1 MKRLLLI
8 FSLIFLSFST
18 EGMAQATAT
27 FTASVTIIQ
36 PIGITNTANMNFANL
51 DAKTGGAVIL
61 SPDNSRISQGGVEL
75 TDGNTVSAATFE
87 VTGQAGYTYSITL
100 PNSDYVLTN
109 GIDDIIIRDFTSSL
123 NDEGSLASG
132 SQTLSVGASLD
143 INPNQTPG
151 NYTSPGSFNI
161 SVNYN

>member
-1 MKRLLLI
+1 MKRQLLI
-8 FSLIFLSFST
+8 FSLIILSFST
-18 EGMAQATAT
+18 EGMAQATAS

-36 PIGITNTANMNFANL
+36 PIGILNTANMNFANV
-51 DAKTGGAVIL
+51 DARSRGAIIL

-100 PNSDYVLTN
+100 PNSEHVLTN

-123 NDEGSLASG
+123 KDEGSLDSG
-132 SQTLSVGASLD
+132 SQTLRIGASLD
-143 INPNQTPG
+143 INPNQAPG
-151 NYTSPGSFNI
+151 NYTSPAGFNVC
-161 SVNYN
+161 VNYN

>member
-8 FSLIFLSFST
+8 FTLIILSFST

-36 PIGITNTANMNFANL
+36 PIGITNTANMNFANV
-51 DAKTGGAVIL
+51 DAKSGGTVIL
-61 SPDNSRISQGGVEL
+61 DPDNTRSSQGGVEL

-100 PNSDYVLTN
+100 PNSDQVLTN
-109 GIDDIIIRDFTSSL
+109 GTDDIIIRDFTSSL
-123 NDEGSLASG
+123 NTEGSLADG
-132 SQTLSVGASLD
+132 SQTLRVGASLD

-151 NYTSPGSFNI
+151 NYTSPGGFNI
-161 SVNYN
+161 CVNYN

>member
-8 FSLIFLSFST
+8 FSFIILSFPND
-18 EGMAQATAT
+18 GMAQATAS

-36 PIGITNTANMNFANL
+36 PIGITSTANMNFANL
-51 DAKTGGAVIL
+51 YAKSGGAVVL
-61 SPDNSRISQGGVEL
+61 GPDNTRVGQGGVEL
-75 TDGNTVSAATFE
+75 TDGKAVSTATFE

-100 PNSDYVLTN
+100 PDSDQVLTN
-109 GIDDIIIRDFTSSL
+109 GTDNIIIRDFTSSL
-123 NDEGSLASG
+123 KDEGALALG

-151 NYTSPGSFNI
+151 NYTSPGGFNI
-161 SVNYN
+161 TVNYN

>member
-1 MKRLLLI
+1 MKRLVLL
-8 FSLIFLSFST
+8 FSLIILSFPN

-36 PIGITNTANMNFANL
+36 PIGIINTANMNFANV
-51 DAKTGGAVIL
+51 DAKSGGTVIL
-61 SPDNSRISQGGVEL
+61 DPDNTRSSQGGVEL

-100 PNSDYVLTN
+100 PNSDHVLTN
-109 GIDDIIIRDFTSSL
+109 GTEDIIIKDFTSSL
-123 NDEGSLASG
+123 KNEGSLADG
-132 SQTLSVGASLD
+132 SQTLRVGASLD

-151 NYTSPGSFNI
+151 NYTSPGGFNI
-161 SVNYN
+161 TVNYN

>member
-8 FSLIFLSFST
+8 LSLIILSFST

-51 DAKTGGAVIL
+51 DAKSGGAVIL
-61 SPDNSRISQGGVEL
+61 SPDNTRMSQGGVEL

-87 VTGQAGYTYSITL
+87 VIGQAGFTYSITL
-100 PNSDYVLTN
+100 PNSDHVLTN
-109 GIDDIIIRDFTSSL
+109 GTDNIIIRDFTSSL
-123 NDEGSLASG
+123 QDEGSLASG
-132 SQTLSVGASLD
+132 SQTLRVGASLD
-143 INPNQTPG
+143 INQTKPRQLHQPG
-151 NYTSPGSFNI
+151 RLQYQR
-161 SVNYN
+161 

>member
-8 FSLIFLSFST
+8 LSLIILSFST

-51 DAKTGGAVIL
+51 DAKSGGAVIL
-61 SPDNSRISQGGVEL
+61 SPDNTRMSQGGVEL

-87 VTGQAGYTYSITL
+87 VIGQAGFTYSITL
-100 PNSDYVLTN
+100 PNSDHVLTN
-109 GIDDIIIRDFTSSL
+109 GTDNIIIRDFTSSL
-123 NDEGSLASG
+123 QDEGSLASG
-132 SQTLSVGASLD
+132 SQTLRVGASLD

-151 NYTSPGSFNI
+151 NYTSPGGFNI

>member
-1 MKRLLLI
+1 MKRLVFI
-8 FSLIFLSFST
+8 FSFIILSCST
-18 EGMAQATAT
+18 DGMAQATAT

-61 SPDNSRISQGGVEL
+61 TPDNTRISQGGVAL
-75 TDGNTVSAATFE
+75 KDGNTVSAATFE
-87 VTGQAGYTYSITL
+87 VTGQAGCTYSISL
-100 PNSDYVLTN
+100 PNSDQVLTN
-109 GIDDIIIRDFTSSL
+109 GTDNIIIRNFTSSL
-123 NDEGSLASG
+123 KDTGSLAFG
-132 SQTLSVGASLD
+132 SQTLSVGASLE

>member
-8 FSLIFLSFST
+8 LSLIILSFST

-51 DAKTGGAVIL
+51 DAKSGGTVIL
-61 SPDNSRISQGGVEL
+61 GSDNTRSSQGDVAL
-75 TDGNTVSAATFE
+75 ADGNTVSAATFE

-100 PNSDYVLTN
+100 PNSDHVLTN
-109 GIDDIIIRDFTSSL
+109 GTDNIIIRDFTSSL
-123 NDEGSLASG
+123 KDEGALALG
-132 SQTLSVGASLD
+132 SQTLSIGASLD
-143 INPNQTPG
+143 INPNQAPG
-151 NYTSPGSFNI
+151 NYTSPGGFNVC
-161 SVNYN
+161 VNYN

>member
-1 MKRLLLI
+1 MKRLLLL
-8 FSLIFLSFST
+8 FSLIILSFT
-18 EGMAQATAT
+18 TAGIAQATAT

-36 PIGITNTANMNFANL
+36 PIGITTTANMNFANL
-51 DAKTGGAVIL
+51 DAKSGGAVIL
-61 SPDNSRISQGGVEL
+61 SPDNSRMSQGGVEL

-100 PNSDYVLTN
+100 PNSDHVLTN

-123 NDEGSLASG
+123 KDEGSLADG

-151 NYTSPGSFNI
+151 NYTSPGGFNI
-161 SVNYN
+161 TVNYN

>member
-1 MKRLLLI
+1 MKRLLFIL
-8 FSLIFLSFST
+8 SLIFLFFST
-18 EGMAQATAT
+18 DGMAQATAT

-51 DAKTGGAVIL
+51 DAKSGGAVIL
-61 SPDNSRISQGGVEL
+61 DPDNTRSSQGGVKL
-75 TDGNTVSAATFE
+75 ADGNTVSAATFE

-100 PNSDYVLTN
+100 PNSDHVLTN
-109 GIDDIIIRDFTSSL
+109 GTDNIIIRDFTSSL
-123 NDEGSLASG
+123 NDEGSLALG
-132 SQTLSVGASLD
+132 SQTLRVGASLD

-151 NYTSPGSFNI
+151 IYTSPGGFNI

>member
-1 MKRLLLI
+1 MKRLVLI
-8 FSLIFLSFST
+8 FSLIILSFPT

-36 PIGITNTANMNFANL
+36 PIGIINTANMNFANV
-51 DAKTGGAVIL
+51 DAKSGGTVIL
-61 SPDNSRISQGGVEL
+61 DPDNTRSSQGGVEL

-100 PNSDYVLTN
+100 PNSNHVLTN
-109 GIDDIIIRDFTSSL
+109 GTDDIIIRDFTSSL
-123 NDEGSLASG
+123 KTEGSLADG
-132 SQTLSVGASLD
+132 SQTLRVGASLD

-151 NYTSPGSFNI
+151 NYTSPGGFNI
-161 SVNYN
+161 TVNYN

>member
-1 MKRLLLI
+1 MKRLALL
-8 FSLIFLSFST
+8 FSLIFLSFPT
-18 EGMAQATAT
+18 DGMAQATAT

-51 DAKTGGAVIL
+51 DAKSGGAVIL
-61 SPDNSRISQGGVEL
+61 GPDNTRKSQGGVEL
-75 TDGNTVSAATFE
+75 ADGNTVSAATFE

-100 PNSDYVLTN
+100 PNSDHVLTN
-109 GIDDIIIRDFTSSL
+109 GTDNIIIRDFTSSL
-123 NDEGSLASG
+123 INEGSLALG
-132 SQTLSVGASLD
+132 SQTLRVGASLD

-151 NYTSPGSFNI
+151 IYTSPGGFNI

>member
-61 SPDNSRISQGGVEL
+61 SPDNSRISQGGVAL
-75 TDGNTVSAATFE
+75 ADGNTVSAATFE

>member
-1 MKRLLLI
+1 MKRLILI
-8 FSLIFLSFST
+8 LSLIFLSFSAD
-18 EGMAQATAT
+18 GMAQAIAT

-51 DAKTGGAVIL
+51 DAKSGGAIIL
-61 SPDNSRISQGGVEL
+61 NPDNTRISQGGVEL

-100 PNSDYVLTN
+100 PNSNQVLTN
-109 GIDDIIIRDFTSSL
+109 GTDDIIIRDFTSSL
-123 NDEGSLASG
+123 KNEGSLAGG
-132 SQTLSVGASLD
+132 SQSLRVGASLD

-151 NYTSPGSFNI
+151 NYTSPGGFNI
-161 SVNYN
+161 TVNYN

>member
-1 MKRLLLI
+1 MKRLVFI
-8 FSLIFLSFST
+8 FSLIILFFST
-18 EGMAQATAT
+18 EAIAQATAT

-51 DAKTGGAVIL
+51 DAKSGGSVIL
-61 SPDNSRISQGGVEL
+61 GPDNTRISQGGVEL
-75 TDGNTVSAATFE
+75 VDGNTVSAATFE

-100 PNSDYVLTN
+100 PNSDHVLTN
-109 GIDDIIIRDFTSSL
+109 GTDDIIIRDFTSSL
-123 NDEGSLASG
+123 KNEGSLADG
-132 SQTLSVGASLD
+132 SQTLRVGASID

-151 NYTSPGSFNI
+151 NYTSPGGFNI

>member
-8 FSLIFLSFST
+8 FSLIILSFST
-18 EGMAQATAT
+18 EAMAQATAT

-36 PIGITNTANMNFANL
+36 PIGITNTANMNFANV
-51 DAKTGGAVIL
+51 DAKSGGTVIL
-61 SPDNSRISQGGVEL
+61 DPDNTRISQGGVKL

-100 PNSDYVLTN
+100 PNSDQVLTN
-109 GIDDIIIRDFTSSL
+109 GTDDIIIRDFTSSL
-123 NDEGSLASG
+123 KEEGSLADG
-132 SQTLSVGASLD
+132 SQTLRVGASLD

-151 NYTSPGSFNI
+151 NYTSPGGFNI
-161 SVNYN
+161 TVNYN

>member
-8 FSLIFLSFST
+8 FSLIILSFPN

-36 PIGITNTANMNFANL
+36 PIGIINTANMNFANV
-51 DAKTGGAVIL
+51 DAKSGGTVIL
-61 SPDNSRISQGGVEL
+61 DPDNTRSSQGGVEL

-100 PNSDYVLTN
+100 PNSDQVLTN
-109 GIDDIIIRDFTSSL
+109 GTEDIIIKDFTSSL
-123 NDEGSLASG
+123 KNEGSLADG
-132 SQTLSVGASLD
+132 SQTLRVGASLD
-143 INPNQTPG
+143 INPNQPPG
-151 NYTSPGSFNI
+151 NYTSPGGFNI
-161 SVNYN
+161 TVNYN

>member
-1 MKRLLLI
+1 MKRLALL
-8 FSLIFLSFST
+8 FSLIVLSFST
-18 EGMAQATAT
+18 DGLAQATAT

-51 DAKTGGAVIL
+51 DAKSGGTVIL
-61 SPDNSRISQGGVEL
+61 NPDNTRISQGGVEL
-75 TDGNTVSAATFE
+75 ADGNTISAASFE
-87 VTGQAGYTYSITL
+87 VTGQAGYTYSISL

-109 GIDDIIIRDFTSSL
+109 GTDNIVIRDFTSSL
-123 NDEGSLASG
+123 KNEGALASG
-132 SQTLSVGASLD
+132 SQSLRVGASLD

-151 NYTSPGSFNI
+151 NYTSPSGFNI

>member
-8 FSLIFLSFST
+8 FSFIILSFPT
-18 EGMAQATAT
+18 EGMAQASAS

-36 PIGITNTANMNFANL
+36 PIGITNTANMNFAYL
-51 DAKTGGAVIL
+51 DAQSGGAVIL
-61 SPDNSRISQGGVEL
+61 SPDNTRMSQGGVEL

-100 PNSDYVLTN
+100 PNSDHVLTN
-109 GIDDIIIRDFTSSL
+109 GTDNIIIRDFTSSL
-123 NDEGSLASG
+123 QDEGSLASG
-132 SQTLSVGASLD
+132 SQTLRVGASLD

-151 NYTSPGSFNI
+151 NYTSPGGFNI

>member
-8 FSLIFLSFST
+8 FSFIILSFPT
-18 EGMAQATAT
+18 EGMAQASAS

-51 DAKTGGAVIL
+51 DAKSGGAVVL
-61 SPDNSRISQGGVEL
+61 GPDSTRISQGRVEL
-75 TDGNTVSAATFE
+75 TGANTVSAATFE

-100 PNSDYVLTN
+100 PNSDYVLSN
-109 GIDDIIIRDFTSSL
+109 GTDDIIIRDFTSSL
-123 NDEGSLASG
+123 KDEGALALG
-132 SQTLSVGASLD
+132 SQTLNVGASLD

-151 NYTSPGSFNI
+151 NYTSPSGFNI
-161 SVNYN
+161 TVNYN